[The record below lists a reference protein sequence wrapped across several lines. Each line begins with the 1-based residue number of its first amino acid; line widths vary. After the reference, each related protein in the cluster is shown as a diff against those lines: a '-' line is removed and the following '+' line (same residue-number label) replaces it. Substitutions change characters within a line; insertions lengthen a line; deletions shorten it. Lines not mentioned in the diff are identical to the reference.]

1 MRFTR
6 AHCPS
11 APKSPCHCAR
21 DAAET
26 RPQPIVAKCSRR
38 HALMIGRWLGLE
50 FQLAWPGTPPPRTF
64 TVPRAV
70 HRKAAGC
77 CARFGTQHEL
87 HIRAMDAQNLAR
99 KDRWHGGNGMGSGAH
114 GMGRNGHG
122 ENPWPGP
129 LQSRP
134 RWHKR
139 SSPKGSGLL
148 GVPGVSRWSIR
159 AQSKPDVASKVRPM
173 CRALLLSLLASDWHG
188 IA

>member
-1 MRFTR
+1 MLPRR
-6 AHCPS
+6 DHNPLWPS
-11 APKSPCHCAR
+11 AVAAMRSLLVGGSVWNFSWRGQAHHLLGRSRFRALFITRLQVVAR
-21 DAAET
+21 DLVHSKSCTYALWT
-26 RPQPIVAKCSRR
+26 HRVWHAKTD
-38 HALMIGRWLGLE
+38 
-50 FQLAWPGTPPPRTF
+50 GT
-64 TVPRAV
+64 V
-70 HRKAAGC
+70 
-77 CARFGTQHEL
+77 
-87 HIRAMDAQNLAR
+87 
-99 KDRWHGGNGMGSGAH
+99 GMGWGAVRMEWGAM
-114 GMGRNGHG
+114 GMGKT
-122 ENPWPGP
+122 PWPGP